1 MIHLWKGLD
10 LEITDGEY
18 QYDRTYTG
26 ETIPPQTS
34 NVKHLEITKVS
45 DKPTYDTSFEG
56 SDLEIT
62 DFEYQYDRT
71 YTGEI
76 IPSQTSNP

>member
-1 MIHLWKGLD
+1 MIHRSEGLD

-26 ETIPPQTS
+26 E
-34 NVKHLEITKVS
+34 
-45 DKPTYDTSFEG
+45 
-56 SDLEIT
+56 
-62 DFEYQYDRT
+62 
-71 YTGEI
+71 I